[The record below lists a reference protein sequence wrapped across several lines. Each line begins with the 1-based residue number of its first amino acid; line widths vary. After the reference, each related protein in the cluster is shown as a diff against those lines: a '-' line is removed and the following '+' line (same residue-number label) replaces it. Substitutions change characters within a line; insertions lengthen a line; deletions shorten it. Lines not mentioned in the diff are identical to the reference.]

1 MLTDAKTNESR
12 LENGALRLFMS
23 AGNVEYLAFHDSKR
37 IMQRCSACGHKIRNG
52 LQRCK
57 CRTNEKS
64 RGNLDLGMTWAYS
77 VYGKLLLCMIFT
89 KRKTNAALQQFTKTI

>member
-1 MLTDAKTNESR
+1 MPTDAKTNESR

-37 IMQRCSACGHKIRNG
+37 IMQRCNTYGQKLGNS

-64 RGNLDLGMTWAYS
+64 CRNLDFGITWAY
-77 VYGKLLLCMIFT
+77 Y
-89 KRKTNAALQQFTKTI
+89 